1 MKSFFNKPALVIFSI
16 LCCLTL
22 ENVAQQ
28 IVPVNLEIADKSMRK
43 FKSNLKDPS
52 KGGGGIKVSISELTA
67 LLETAKTNGEKSV
80 LLFVVGMDKSD
91 KKTWGDELNPKL
103 DVSKWENRPAIIFK
117 FSKSVVFSTSIENH
131 TAFFSPFTLMYG
143 NGFQIPFQSSEFF
156 ALGALCPPPID
167 CTLQ

>member
-1 MKSFFNKPALVIFSI
+1 MKSLFNNRALFLFSI

-28 IVPVNLEIADKSMRK
+28 IVPVSLEIADRSMKK

-52 KGGGGIKVSISELTA
+52 KGGSGIKVSISELTA
-67 LLETAKTNGEKSV
+67 LLEIAKTNGEKSV

-103 DVSKWENRPAIIFK
+103 DVSKWEKRSAIIFK
-117 FSKSVVFSTSIENH
+117 FSKNVVYSPSNMNNPV
-131 TAFFSPFTLMYG
+131 FFSPFALMYG
-143 NGFQIPFQSSEFF
+143 NGFQIPFQASEYF
-156 ALGALCPPPID
+156 ALGALCPPPVD
-167 CTLQ
+167 CTIQ